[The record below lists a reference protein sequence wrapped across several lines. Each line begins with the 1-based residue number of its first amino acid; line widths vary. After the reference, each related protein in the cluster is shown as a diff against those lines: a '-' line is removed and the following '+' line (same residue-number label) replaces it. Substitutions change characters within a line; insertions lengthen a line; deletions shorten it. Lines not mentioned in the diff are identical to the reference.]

1 MWGKYGSQHIRSRY
15 RPILN
20 IVLEWR
26 RGRDDGST
34 TQIQRINYDSNEFM
48 NAVILMCLFRI
59 FFPNLKNIVNYVNKT
74 EFVI

>member
-1 MWGKYGSQHIRSRY
+1 
-15 RPILN
+15 
-20 IVLEWR
+20 
-26 RGRDDGST
+26 
-34 TQIQRINYDSNEFM
+34 M